1 MCINRSSYGISV
13 LTSYDVRGENNG
25 RIWTP
30 VIHAIHISL
39 YGYDIHMY
47 DIYIY
52 IVIYRIIDHLL
63 RWDAHGWLSELI
75 LFGSFWCQTSMFRR
89 RDDSACLLSAALI
102 HRTTPCAL
110 LTTHHVC
117 ILLLDRKTTH
127 VCWMRRLNKKNAW
140 KT

>member
-13 LTSYDVRGENNG
+13 LTSYDVQGENNG

-52 IVIYRIIDHLL
+52 SYL
-63 RWDAHGWLSELI
+63 
-75 LFGSFWCQTSMFRR
+75 
-89 RDDSACLLSAALI
+89 
-102 HRTTPCAL
+102 
-110 LTTHHVC
+110 
-117 ILLLDRKTTH
+117 
-127 VCWMRRLNKKNAW
+127 
-140 KT
+140 